1 MARNCPKNTKAQN
14 LNARETTTAA
24 SNVPI
29 PNLVVATTS
38 TSTPAP
44 PAKLSIAQQIC
55 ALEEQMSEEEQGAYL
70 DAQDMGEDFCYAR
83 V

>member
-14 LNARETTTAA
+14 LNAHETTTAT
-24 SNVPI
+24 SNVPM